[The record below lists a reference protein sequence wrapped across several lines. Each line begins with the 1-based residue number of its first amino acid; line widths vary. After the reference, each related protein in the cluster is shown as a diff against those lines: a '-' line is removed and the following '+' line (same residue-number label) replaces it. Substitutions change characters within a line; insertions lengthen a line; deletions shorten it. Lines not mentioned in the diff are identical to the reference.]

1 MRACSALSGKMPP
14 MKQLRKPR
22 LNMIV
27 VSVAVDTE
35 SSFARIA
42 SFIPVSGIGPPR
54 ANSFHRQRMRA
65 FHLAQCEARFD
76 RGDAIKPR
84 ELLFEE
90 ALIGFEIAHHDAHQI
105 VALAGHEE
113 AVDDFGPAPD
123 RLREAVELFL
133 ALALELDRGEDADRQ
148 ADLGGIDDRGIALD
162 DAVLLEIAH
171 PARAGRGGEPD
182 LLGKLLDGHPAV
194 LLEGLHDF
202 EVDIVQLCHWW
213 DLPNLVSRL
222 VIIGNMPCSAS

>member
-1 MRACSALSGKMPP
+1 MRACSALSGYMPP

-42 SFIPVSGIGPPR
+42 SFIPVSGIGPPK

-65 FHLAQCEARFD
+65 LHFAQCEARFD

-84 ELLFEE
+84 ELFFEE

-105 VALAGHEE
+105 VALTGHEE
-113 AVDDFGPAPD
+113 AVDDFRPAPD
-123 RLREAVELFL
+123 RLREAVELFF

-148 ADLGGIDDRGIALD
+148 ADLGGIDDGGIALD
-162 DAVLLEIAH
+162 DARFFEKADS
-171 PARAGRGGEPD
+171 ARAGAGGKPHFQGE
-182 LLGKLLDGHPAV
+182 LLDGHPAV
-194 LLEGLHDF
+194 HLQCAHDLEI
-202 EVDIVQLCHWW
+202 DIVQFAHEWN
-213 DLPNLVSRL
+213 LPIL
-222 VIIGNMPCSAS
+222 